1 MTIGDIIDREV
12 EEAVEKAVE
21 KAVENT
27 TRSTKVDDILELL
40 EDADGDVS
48 DALKERISAMTDPEQ
63 LKTLHKFAAKAESV
77 AEFEK
82 RMKEME

>member
-1 MTIGDIIDREV
+1 
-12 EEAVEKAVE
+12 
-21 KAVENT
+21 
-27 TRSTKVDDILELL
+27 
-40 EDADGDVS
+40 
-48 DALKERISAMTDPEQ
+48 MTDPEQ